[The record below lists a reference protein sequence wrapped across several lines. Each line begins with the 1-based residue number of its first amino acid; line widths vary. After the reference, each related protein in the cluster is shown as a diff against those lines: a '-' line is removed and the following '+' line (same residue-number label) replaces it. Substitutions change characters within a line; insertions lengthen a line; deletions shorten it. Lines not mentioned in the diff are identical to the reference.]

1 MSQARD
7 FHDGRHDGLVALESL
22 DLDEVGSFSD
32 LLRGMSRTAFSGRSL
47 GEALD
52 VVTAMVKDPD
62 CKVVMTLSGA
72 MTIAK
77 MGKVISKMIDTGM
90 VQAIVSTGA
99 LMAHG
104 LSEAV
109 GLVHYR
115 HDPRMSD
122 EELFEKGYNR
132 VYDTLEMEANL
143 NYVEEFS
150 RKALDALGGEAELS
164 SEVICRA
171 LGRVLAEEKGGSGVL
186 RSAYLKKVPVYVPA
200 FTDSELGLDLSTW
213 AMMRAQKAGR
223 VRDAMDVFAALPR
236 YNPYHDLNRYA
247 RFALGAKRLG
257 IFTIGG
263 GVPRN
268 WAQEVGPYVDIM
280 NHRLGLH
287 LKPPRFQYAV
297 RICPEPTHW
306 GGLSGC
312 TYSEG
317 VSWGKFVPEAE
328 GGRFAEVYADA
339 TTVWPLLIK
348 GVLEEM
354 EKGGPPRAP
363 RRGAVAARGPKKAR
377 KTAAKPR
384 P

>member
-1 MSQARD
+1 MSPNRE
-7 FHDGRHDGLVALESL
+7 FHDGRADGLVALESL
-22 DLDEVGSFSD
+22 DLDKVTSFAS
-32 LLRGMSRTAFSGRSL
+32 LLRAMAKTAFSGRAL

-52 VVTAMVKDPD
+52 VTLAMVRDPD
-62 CKVVMTLSGA
+62 CRVVLTLSGA

-77 MGKVISKMIDTGM
+77 MGKVIAKMIDTGM
-90 VQAIVSTGA
+90 VQAVVSTGA

-150 RKALDALGGEAELS
+150 RKALDELGGEAELS
-164 SEVICRA
+164 SETVCRA
-171 LGRVLAEEKGGSGVL
+171 LGRVLSEQKDGSGVL

-200 FTDSELGLDLSTW
+200 FTDSELGLDLATW
-213 AMMRAQKAGR
+213 SMKRAQKKNPKA
-223 VRDAMDVFAALPR
+223 DPMSLFAALPR
-236 YNPYHDLNRYA
+236 YNPYHDLNSYA

-257 IFTIGG
+257 LFTIGG

-268 WAQEVGPYVDIM
+268 WAQEVGPYVDVM
-280 NHRLGLH
+280 NHRLGIDLR
-287 LKPPRFQYAV
+287 PPRFQYAV

-354 EKGGPPRAP
+354 GKGGAPKASRVPKRA
-363 RRGAVAARGPKKAR
+363 RRVH
-377 KTAAKPR
+377 AKPR